1 MNYEEEMKR
10 SVCSPLHS
18 NESEAIYSLLEISGI
33 YKKLKRFY
41 KIWHVSAI
49 K

>member
-10 SVCSPLHS
+10 SVCSLLRS
-18 NESEAIYSLLEISGI
+18 NEPVAIYSLSEIYAI

-41 KIWHVSAI
+41 KIWHVSAVR
-49 K
+49 